1 MRTTAVQ
8 CSLTERTYRDET
20 DLTAIADLTNL
31 CYKAD
36 QIDSYLAV
44 SELLEDFNA
53 PNFDVN
59 RDLRLWEDEQG
70 YLLATAS
77 LWHPEPGDELSCGLG
92 FSIHP
97 EIRGSGI
104 EAQIVQW
111 AEARVQEI
119 GQEFKGV
126 VKLNSAARSHLH
138 DRFALLEQ
146 YGFSWCRTFKRL
158 SRSLVEPIPT
168 VPLPDGFTIRAVN
181 PAQDGAAWVEM
192 FNQTF
197 VDHWNH
203 HPMTVERFDYHVAQ
217 STYNPELDLVAIAS
231 DGSMAAFCSNLIF
244 PEENAQLGRQEG
256 WVGLLGTR
264 RGYRRLGLGR
274 AMLLEGLRRL
284 QAAGMDTALI
294 GVDSQNPNQ
303 AYRLYEEVGFQL
315 LFESMVYAK
324 VIREG

>member
-1 MRTTAVQ
+1 MRTTAVPYTP
-8 CSLTERTYRDET
+8 TERTYRDET

-36 QIDSYLAV
+36 QIDSYLSV
-44 SELLEDFNA
+44 GELRDDVNA
-53 PNFDVN
+53 PNFDIH
-59 RDLRLWEDEQG
+59 RDLRLWEDKQG
-70 YLLATAS
+70 RLVARAS
-77 LWHPEPGDELSCGLG
+77 LWFPEAGEQFTSGLG

-97 EIRGSGI
+97 DLRGSGI
-104 EAQIVQW
+104 ETQILRW
-111 AEARVQEI
+111 AEARVQEASQ
-119 GQEFKGV
+119 GFEGV
-126 VKLNSAARSHLH
+126 VELHSGDRSHLR
-138 DRFALLEQ
+138 DRFTLLEQ
-146 YGFSWCRTFKRL
+146 HGFSWCRTFKRL
-158 SRSLVEPIPT
+158 SQPLTRLIPT
-168 VPLPDGFTIRAVN
+168 ATLPEGFTIRCVN

-203 HPMTVERFDYHVAQ
+203 HPMTLEQFNYHVAQ
-217 STYNPELDLVAIAS
+217 STYNPELDLVAIAP
-231 DGSMAAFCSNLIF
+231 DGTMAAFCSNLIF

-274 AMLLEGLRRL
+274 AILLEGLRRL
-284 QAAGMDTALI
+284 QAAGMETALI

-303 AYRLYEEVGFQL
+303 AYRLYEDVGFQL

-324 VIREG
+324 VIREA

>member
-1 MRTTAVQ
+1 MRTTAVP

-36 QIDSYLAV
+36 QIDAYLAV

-70 YLLATAS
+70 RLLAIAD
-77 LWHPEPGDELSCGLG
+77 LWRPEPGDELSCGLG

-119 GQEFKGV
+119 GQEFKGA
-126 VKLNSAARSHLH
+126 VKLNSAARSHLR
-138 DRFALLEQ
+138 DRFAMLEQ
-146 YGFSWCRTFKRL
+146 HGFSWCRTFKRL

-168 VPLPDGFTIRAVN
+168 VSLPEGFTIRPVN
-181 PAQDGAAWVEM
+181 PAEDGAAWVEM

-203 HPMTVERFDYHVAQ
+203 HPATLERFDYYRSLPIH
-217 STYNPELDLVAIAS
+217 NPELDLVAIAP
-231 DGSMAAFCSNLIF
+231 DGTMAAFCLSMIYA
-244 PEENAQLGRQEG
+244 EENAQLGRQEG

-274 AMLLEGLRRL
+274 VLLLEGLRRL

-315 LFESMVYAK
+315 LFESLVYVK